1 MPRPS
6 DQALFPWGAVKY
18 STIALIALVGGV
30 WVLNLPFAPLRWMV
44 AKSAPVLLMPSFISM
59 DQNYRHAIVNIEQAD
74 QLVNQATSPADFELG
89 KIKANA
95 AQKNLDA
102 LPVWFVGY
110 YPSQYCSLFHCGW
123 NFTIDEFRSARETAA
138 RMDAMLFQEDNAR
151 TQIEQADQTIAE
163 AQQAYR
169 QATDQPGQSKAIAQ
183 WQAAIDTLQE
193 IPPKTLAGRM
203 AHSKL
208 NAYERDFQQVVG
220 FTKDNTRTGS
230 LITVAKQFAEEAT
243 QSAKNPPH
251 SLAELEEIQKF
262 WKTAI
267 DRLSTITDKDPD
279 YVAAQRQLVSYQKSL
294 SGVQVQMKAEQ
305 DSVQA
310 FDEAQ
315 RLKKNLL
322 AVTTNDPQGIDR
334 GRVASELQAIV
345 DELAKVKPGTTQYS
359 DAQKLMKSAQNR
371 LK

>member
-1 MPRPS
+1 MPHSS
-6 DQALFPWGAVKY
+6 DQALFPWGALKS
-18 STIALIALVGGV
+18 STIALIALAGGV
-30 WVLNLPFAPLRWMV
+30 WMLNLPFAPLRWAV
-44 AKSAPVLLMPSFISM
+44 AKSAPILLIPSFISM
-59 DQNYRHAIVNIEQAD
+59 DQNYRQAIVNIEQAD
-74 QLVNQATSPADFELG
+74 QLINQATSPADFELG

-110 YPSQYCSLFHCGW
+110 YPSQYCSLFRCGW
-123 NFTIDEFRSARETAA
+123 NFTIDEFRSARETVA
-138 RMDAMLFQEDNAR
+138 RMDATLFQEDNAR
-151 TQIEQADQTIAE
+151 TQIEQADQAIAE

-169 QATDQPGQSKAIAQ
+169 QTTDLPGQSKAIAQ

-193 IPPKTLAGRM
+193 IPSKTLAGRM
-203 AHSKL
+203 AQGKL
-208 NAYERDFQQVVG
+208 SAYERDFQQVVG

-243 QSAKNPPH
+243 QLAKNPPH
-251 SLAELEEIQKF
+251 SLAELEETQKF

-267 DRLSTITDKDPD
+267 ERLSNIKVEDPD
-279 YVAAQRQLVSYQKSL
+279 YVEAQRQLASYERSL
-294 SGVQVQMKAEQ
+294 GGVQVQIKAEQ
-305 DSVQA
+305 ESVRA
-310 FDEAQ
+310 LNEAQ

-322 AVTTNDPQGIDR
+322 AMTTNDPQGIDR
-334 GRVASELQAIV
+334 GRVASKLQAIV
-345 DELAKVKPGTTQYS
+345 DELTKVKPGTTQYS

>member
-1 MPRPS
+1 MPQPS
-6 DQALFPWGAVKY
+6 DQAPFPWGAIKY
-18 STIALIALVGGV
+18 STIALIALAGGV
-30 WVLNLPFAPLRWMV
+30 WVLNLPFPPLRWAV
-44 AKSAPVLLMPSFISM
+44 AKSAPILLMPSFISM
-59 DQNYRHAIVNIEQAD
+59 DQNYRQAIVNIEQAD

-89 KIKANA
+89 KTKAIA

-123 NFTIDEFRSARETAA
+123 NFTIDEFRSARETVA
-138 RMDAMLFQEDNAR
+138 RMDATLFQEDNAR
-151 TQIEQADQTIAE
+151 AQIEQADQAISE

-183 WQAAIDTLQE
+183 WQAAIDAIQE

-203 AHSKL
+203 AQSKL

-243 QSAKNPPH
+243 RSAKNPPH
-251 SLAELEEIQKF
+251 SLAELEEIQKL

-267 DRLSTITDKDPD
+267 DRLSNITLDDPD
-279 YVAAQRQLVSYQKSL
+279 YVAAQRQLVSYQKSV
-294 SGVQVQMKAEQ
+294 GEVRVQMKAEQ
-305 DSVQA
+305 DSLQA
-310 FDEAQ
+310 FDQAQ

-322 AVTTNDPQGIDR
+322 AVTTNNPQGVDR
-334 GRVASELQAIV
+334 GYVASQLQDII
-345 DELAKVKPGTTQYS
+345 DELAKVKPGTTQYL